1 MEQRYLH
8 EWLRVNYKKVNEH
21 WTHPPRLLGE
31 TSVLAAQQQQFL
43 MLGQEIVSCME
54 KCIAD
59 NNPNIAKPIEF
70 AIIRSNVL
78 GAWAFWASKCYGI
91 VVTQGLIENI
101 QAVCGQVDRLMRG
114 AMESPPDDNN
124 FIRQLWAEMPDSNRD
139 FQSYGEVLAQIAF
152 DFIVHHE
159 LAHAGLGHEWVMA
172 TASASAEL
180 QCLSDEERTWSID
193 EVSFAA
199 MPSGGSKF
207 GAWRQALEADADLN
221 GLRYTIDYLEM
232 QAKIFVAKGKLG
244 DDHRDIVWETVLT
257 NSKLRW
263 FAVLAGASIGLAAL
277 LSTPR
282 KELGDLALSTHPPL
296 PARILM
302 VLHAGAQLQK
312 LAMPTDPIITSE
324 VLLLVSG
331 LFGFL
336 HFAHEGKIKSLDVL
350 LNDFNLLEAVERYE
364 EIGQHFSSLAQEM
377 NALAATRDHLRRF
390 PDFLRWEWYSSP
402 EPPKMGIDYRLGAS
416 RS

>member
-1 MEQRYLH
+1 MDQCYLH
-8 EWLRVNYKKVNEH
+8 KWLSVNYKKVNKH
-21 WTHPPRLLGE
+21 WTHPPRLLGK
-31 TSVLAAQQQQFL
+31 TSVLSAQQQQFL
-43 MLGQEIVSCME
+43 LLGQRMASRME

-59 NNPNIAKPIEF
+59 NNPNFAKPIEF
-70 AIIRSNVL
+70 AIIRSNAL

-101 QAVCGQVDRLMRG
+101 QAVCGQVDRLMRV
-114 AMESPPDDNN
+114 AMDSPADDNN
-124 FIRQLWAEMPDSNRD
+124 FVRQLWTEMPNANRD
-139 FQSYGEVLAQIAF
+139 FQSYGEVLAQVAF

-180 QCLSDEERTWSID
+180 QRLSDEERTWSID
-193 EVSFAA
+193 EVSLAA
-199 MPSGGSKF
+199 MPSGGRKF
-207 GAWRQALEADADLN
+207 GAWNQALEADADLN
-221 GLRYTIDYLEM
+221 GLRYTIQYLEM
-232 QAKIFVAKGKLG
+232 QAEIFAAKGRIG

-257 NSKLRW
+257 NPKLRW
-263 FAVLAGASIGLAAL
+263 FAVLAGSSIGLAAL
-277 LSTPR
+277 LSTPQ

-302 VLHAGAQLQK
+302 VLHAGVQLQK
-312 LAMPTDPIITSE
+312 LAMPTDPIIASE
-324 VLLLVSG
+324 VLLFVSG

-336 HFAHEGKIKSLDVL
+336 HSAREGKIKSLDVL
-350 LNDFNLLEAVERYE
+350 LSHFNLPEAVERYE
-364 EIGQHFSSLAQEM
+364 EIGQHFTSLAQEM

-402 EPPKMGIDYRLGAS
+402 TPKSGH
-416 RS
+416 